1 MRKCHARAMRGV
13 WGARASRVLVS
24 GRRAETIFVSSVA
37 SAARGESSNK
47 VREPETASPARETP
61 AHRRASCA
69 LPNRARRFRRDLVL
83 HYRFALAQILDN
95 LLD

>member
-1 MRKCHARAMRGV
+1 MERACANV
-13 WGARASRVLVS
+13 TLALCAVS
-24 GRRAETIFVSSVA
+24 GERARLACWFRRRAETIFVSSVA

-47 VREPETASPARETP
+47 VREPETASPARET
-61 AHRRASCA
+61 RA